1 MSGRLVLSYSALRSA
16 SCWTRTPFSSVYGA
30 GDDPVTGWPDWG
42 RVQTEMTSIFVSG
55 ISKAED
61 EFTYLSLR
69 PKETRHGK

>member
-55 ISKAED
+55 ISKAERVHLPVLASERD
-61 EFTYLSLR
+61 
-69 PKETRHGK
+69 KAW